1 MKTKPNLP
9 EPTLNVE
16 NNVFSHLKNTMSVV
30 SGVLKLTKKIFML

>member
-9 EPTLNVE
+9 EPTLNE
-16 NNVFSHLKNTMSVV
+16 NVMFSNLKNTMRVI

>member
-9 EPTLNVE
+9 EPTLSENVM
-16 NNVFSHLKNTMSVV
+16 FSNLRNTMRVI